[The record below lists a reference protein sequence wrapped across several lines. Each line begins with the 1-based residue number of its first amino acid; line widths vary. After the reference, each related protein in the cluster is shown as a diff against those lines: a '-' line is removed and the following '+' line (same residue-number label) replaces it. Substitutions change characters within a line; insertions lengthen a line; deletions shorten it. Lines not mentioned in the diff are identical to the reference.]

1 MKLGIGIILL
11 SMLLFTGCSGRADS
25 NQGVNNNNTNG
36 VETLSMTVGDNLP
49 VSRSTVAKMIALTF
63 NDINTI
69 ERMDREITF
78 NDTSIDMWYD
88 KYINTVYVQ
97 GFMSGSDDMFM
108 PEYPLSL
115 QQAQNILDTIDED
128 NSIRLQITDENR
140 DMPISYA
147 LWVDLYKQALENI
160 SGESSIEDYFNIREK
175 QHVVL
180 STEAN
185 SPSLAGGIII
195 TDNGMFVSEGL
206 INDSFI
212 DKEITILEKGDE
224 VIAILSV
231 NSIQPIIKSA
241 YVVSNDRNSI
251 TIFSGG
257 VERTYNYENNLG
269 NLSNQIVDIQISNED
284 VLNLT
289 IHNEIIDNK
298 VIKRVNYDY
307 LELEG
312 EGRINI
318 SDNFKVY
325 TTVYDNVRWR
335 LPRHLIVGTDIAQFV
350 LNEGEIVAAII
361 TEDKI
366 PEALRIVIGTTGF
379 TGLIHNEVELTAT
392 SNFRVIG
399 YNEIRDYT
407 SGEIVTFNTHED
419 LFGNDRVY
427 IETEPEGRI
436 KINSISRN
444 WPNNES
450 PQYRGIIEVAR
461 EEDGFTIINELFID
475 EYLYA
480 VIPSEMPS
488 SYGVDASKVQAI
500 TARSYAHN
508 LLYDN
513 KFHTYGANIDDSV
526 MSQVY
531 NNTPENHVSI
541 QAVDETRGL
550 YLTYDNSVISARFF
564 STSSGMTANEGEVWA
579 DHTNRFPTE
588 SKPFLQ
594 STRQYFGEDFG
605 DLSLEE
611 NAAKF
616 LKETN
621 IRSYDS
627 DSPWFRWRVEMT
639 AEQVAASINENLAS
653 RYEHNPFLIRTL
665 QDDGNFRN
673 RPVNTIGDLVNI
685 EVLSRGEGGNIY
697 EMKITGTENTIIVNT
712 EYNIRYLLAPTNYI
726 EGERDVVLIMAN
738 GSTLTNYSLMP
749 SSFFTIERLTD
760 ADGNIL
766 TVRFLGGGNGHG
778 AGMSQYGAKGK
789 LELGYD
795 YIEVLQHF
803 YNGAEI
809 TQLY

>member
-1 MKLGIGIILL
+1 MKLSISIILL
-11 SMLLFTGCSGRADS
+11 SMLFFTGCSGKADN
-25 NQGVNNNNTNG
+25 NQDVNNNTNG
-36 VETLSMTVGDNLP
+36 VEMLSMTVGDNLP
-49 VSRSTVAKMIALTF
+49 VSRSTAAKMIALAF

-78 NDTSIDMWYD
+78 NDTSRDMWYD

-97 GFMSGSDDMFM
+97 GYMSGSDNMFM
-108 PEYPLSL
+108 PEAPLSL
-115 QQAQNILDTIDED
+115 QQAQHILDTIDEN
-128 NSIRLQITDENR
+128 NSIKLQITDENR

-160 SGESSIEDYFNIREK
+160 SGESTIEDYFNIKEK

-180 STEAN
+180 ATEAN
-185 SPSLAGGIII
+185 NTSLAGGIII
-195 TDNGMFVSEGL
+195 TDKGMFVSEGL

-231 NSIQPIIKSA
+231 NSIEPTIKSA
-241 YVVSNDRNSI
+241 YVVTNDRNSI

-257 VERTYNYENNLG
+257 VERTYNYENSMG
-269 NLSNQIVDIQISNED
+269 NISGKIVDIQISNED
-284 VLNLT
+284 VLN
-289 IHNEIIDNK
+289 IYIYDDIMDNK
-298 VIKRVNYDY
+298 VIRRVGYDY

-335 LPRHLIVGTDIAQFV
+335 LPRHLIVGTDIAKFV
-350 LNEGEIVAAII
+350 VNEGEIVAAII
-361 TEDKI
+361 TEDKV
-366 PEALRIVIGTTGF
+366 PHDLRIVIGTTDF
-379 TGLIHNEVELTAT
+379 TGLIHNEVEITAT
-392 SNFRVIG
+392 ENFKVVG
-399 YNEIRDYT
+399 YNETREYT
-407 SGEIVTFNTHED
+407 SDEVVTFKTHED

-427 IETEPEGRI
+427 IETDPEGLI
-436 KINSISRN
+436 QINNISRN

-450 PQYRGIIEVAR
+450 PKYRGIMEVAR
-461 EEDGFTIINELFID
+461 EEEGFTIINELGMD

-488 SYGVDASKVQAI
+488 SYGVEASKVQAI

-508 LLYDN
+508 QLYDN
-513 KFHTYGANIDDSV
+513 RFHIYGANIDDSV

-531 NNTPENHVSI
+531 NNTPENDISI
-541 QAVDETRGL
+541 QAVDETKGL
-550 YLTYDNSVISARFF
+550 YLTYDDSVISARFF

-579 DHTNRFPTE
+579 DHMNRFPTE
-588 SKPFLQ
+588 SRQFLQ
-594 STRQYFGEDFG
+594 STKQYFGEDFG

-611 NAAKF
+611 NAARF

-621 IRSYDS
+621 IESYDS
-627 DSPWFRWRVEMT
+627 DSPWFRWSVEMT
-639 AEQVAASINENLAS
+639 AEQVAASINANLES

-665 QDDGNFRN
+665 QDDGTYRN
-673 RPVNTIGDLVNI
+673 RPVNTIGELVNI

-726 EGERDVVLIMAN
+726 EGENDVVLRMSN

-749 SSFFTIERLTD
+749 SSFFTMERLTD
-760 ADGNIL
+760 AEGNIV

-789 LELGYD
+789 LEMGYD
-795 YIEVLQHF
+795 YVEVLEHF